1 MDFIFIQS
9 PTYKPYTDGEGYEE
23 RLVSGSSMQS
33 LERGNT
39 NGNGASKISENK
51 TLISGKKSEGK
62 LNGYLPQGGLF
73 LAEELIRRGMTV
85 SILQDVK
92 EELYKQI
99 DETVTSKTIAFGIST
114 LSGNM
119 LSHAIDIAR
128 YIRKNH
134 PDKPIIWG
142 GNHTTSVRKQTL
154 ESPLAD
160 YIVWGEGEHIL
171 PDLLEAIQTGKGF
184 EKIKGIGY
192 KIGNKTHITARGDYN
207 EIEDRI
213 FDLPYHILDMNKYT
227 RKMAIGGERW
237 LPLIASRGCP
247 FKCKFCHNTSEVYSM
262 RKMRLHTIDH
272 IVHNINK
279 LIDDYDCDAIGFE
292 DELTAANDKR
302 LVAICSAIRTGVKR
316 SITYRITSRVDL
328 LLRLKDETL
337 KLMRDTGFV
346 SVCYGIESGSQR
358 VLDYMSKDITL
369 KQVHENHERISKFGF
384 FKSFNMMN
392 GLPSET
398 IDEMK
403 MTLRLCAQL
412 QRSSKTSPYPCPS
425 VSTFIPYPDTGLYH
439 EAKKRGFKEPQNLQG
454 WTDLDNEDIVGTRK
468 NIRPWLSE
476 EEAKFAVLADKKV
489 SEISQLFIGKGADH
503 KKIDRA
509 LDSLERIE
517 LD

>member
-1 MDFIFIQS
+1 MDFIFIQA
-9 PTYKPYTDGEGYEE
+9 PTYRPYTGDEGFDE
-23 RLVSGSSMQS
+23 RLISGSSMQS

-39 NGNGASKISENK
+39 NGNGASGVSENK
-51 TLISGKKSEGK
+51 ILTSGKKAVEV

-73 LAEELIRRGMTV
+73 IAEELIRRGMTV

-92 EELYKQI
+92 EKLYKQI
-99 DETVTSKTIAFGIST
+99 DEAVTSNTIAFGIST

-119 LSHAIDIAR
+119 LSHAMDIAR
-128 YIRKNH
+128 YIRKNY

-142 GNHTTSVRKQTL
+142 GTHATAVRKQTL

-160 YIVWGEGEHIL
+160 YIVWGEGEHVL

-192 KIGNKTHITARGDYN
+192 KIGNKTHITARSDYN
-207 EIEDRI
+207 DIERI
-213 FDLPYHILDMNKYT
+213 FNLPYHILNMEKYT
-227 RKMAIGGERW
+227 RKMAVGGERW
-237 LPLIASRGCP
+237 LPLITSRGCP

-262 RKMRLHTIDH
+262 RKMRLHTLDH

-279 LIDDYDCDAIGFE
+279 LIDDYDCDAIGFD

-302 LVAICSAIRTGVKR
+302 LVAICNAIRTGVKR
-316 SITYRITSRVDL
+316 NLTYRIISRVDL

-346 SVCYGIESGSQR
+346 SVTYGIESGSQR

-369 KQVHENHERISKFGF
+369 KQVYEVDERMNKFGF
-384 FKSFNMMN
+384 FKCFNFMM
-392 GLPSET
+392 GIPTET

-412 QRSSKTSPYPCPS
+412 QRNSKTSPYPCS
-425 VSTFIPYPDTGLYH
+425 CATTFCPLPDTGLYT
-439 EAKKRGFKEPQNLQG
+439 EAKKRGFIEPQNLQG
-454 WTDLDNEDIVGTRK
+454 WTNLDTEDVMGTRK
-468 NIRPWLSE
+468 TIRPWLSE
-476 EEAKFAVLADKKV
+476 EEAKFAILADKKIA
-489 SEISQLFIGKGADH
+489 EISRLFVGKGADH
-503 KKIDRA
+503 KMIDRA

-517 LD
+517 LN